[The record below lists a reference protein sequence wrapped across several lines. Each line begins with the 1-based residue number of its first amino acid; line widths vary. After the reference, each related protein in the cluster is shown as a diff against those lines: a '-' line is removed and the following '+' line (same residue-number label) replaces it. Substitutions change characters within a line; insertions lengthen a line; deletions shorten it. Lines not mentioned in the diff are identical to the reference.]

1 MTSDCGP
8 YSRYTLPNYN
18 TLCVGYNGRTS
29 GCNGDS
35 GGPLI
40 CESGKSKNFWNDT
53 NYLVFSTGISN
64 YHLNSGQN
72 TDHFVL
78 AGVASWA
85 STKCKTNAPTGY
97 ASVSHARPWI
107 RKIANVWFHSSI
119 YRNIRLFLILF
130 CTVMFSNKLK
140 NIYILKFILAI

>member
-1 MTSDCGP
+1 M
-8 YSRYTLPNYN
+8 PNYN
-18 TLCVGYNGRTS
+18 TLCVGFNGRTS

-40 CESGKSKNFWNDT
+40 CESGKSKYFPND
-53 NYLVFSTGISN
+53 ISS

-85 STKCKTNAPTGY
+85 STKCRTNAPTGY

-107 RKIANVWFHSSI
+107 RKIA
-119 YRNIRLFLILF
+119 
-130 CTVMFSNKLK
+130 KL
-140 NIYILKFILAI
+140 